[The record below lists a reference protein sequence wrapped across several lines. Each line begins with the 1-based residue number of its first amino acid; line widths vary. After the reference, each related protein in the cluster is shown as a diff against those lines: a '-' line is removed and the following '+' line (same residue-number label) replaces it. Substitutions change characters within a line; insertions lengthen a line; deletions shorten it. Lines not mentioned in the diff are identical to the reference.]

1 MTQKVKIEKNVPVPK
16 DAKGRKGR
24 GVIAE
29 PLRALLKSAK
39 GSSVL
44 IKDATVAQVN
54 PVANYVGG
62 AGWYTCRQDEDNV
75 RVWKV

>member
-1 MTQKVKIEKNVPVPK
+1 MTKIKIEKGVPVPK

-39 GSSVL
+39 GSSVV
-44 IKDATVAQVN
+44 IKDSLVAQVN

-62 AGWYTCRQDEDNV
+62 AGWYTCRQEGDDV
-75 RVWKV
+75 RIWKV